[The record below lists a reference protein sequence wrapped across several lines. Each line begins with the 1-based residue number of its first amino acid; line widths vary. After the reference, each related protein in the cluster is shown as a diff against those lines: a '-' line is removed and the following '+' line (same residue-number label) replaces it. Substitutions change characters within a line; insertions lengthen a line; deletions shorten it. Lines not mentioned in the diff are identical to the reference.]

1 MERHEMIENFQ
12 KLFHKRSAR
21 VLAQQELED
30 SHKKL
35 LEVKANR
42 EYYASMESC
51 LESRIR
57 RLKAYIKN
65 EED

>member
-1 MERHEMIENFQ
+1 MYKEFFR
-12 KLFHKRSAR
+12 LFRKRSAR
-21 VLAQQELED
+21 VLAQQELEETQ
-30 SHKKL
+30 HKL

-57 RLKAYIKN
+57 RLKAYIKS